1 RGSGRRAP
9 RRSSRSWHAGTG
21 RASSRAA
28 ATRASG
34 RRRTVPSSRR
44 SRHTPAPSPP
54 RSFARTWATARRP
67 SPAWCRRCASGVPTS
82 RSRRRCRRTRSGFG
96 CSNAVSQLLI
106 AASERA
112 PILLV
117 LDDLHWAD
125 RDTIAMLRHVARA
138 VARHRM
144 LVLGLYRDV
153 ELDRQH
159 ALADALGALR
169 RGAPYAR
176 VALKALDVAGGGH
189 PID

>member
-1 RGSGRRAP
+1 RGICPRRHPQELRADLGSGAP
-9 RRSSRSWHAGTG
+9 PLARL
-21 RASSRAA
+21 
-28 ATRASG
+28 
-34 RRRTVPSSRR
+34 VPSLRER
-44 SRHTPAPSPP
+44 LPDIAEPAPL
-54 RSFARTWATARRP
+54 
-67 SPAWCRRCASGVPTS
+67 PADEERFRLLD
-82 RSRRRCRRTRSGFG
+82 
-96 CSNAVSQLLI
+96 AVSQLLI

-125 RDTIAMLRHVARA
+125 RATIAMLRHVARA

-169 RGAPYAR
+169 REAPY
-176 VALKALDVAGGGH
+176 
-189 PID
+189 